1 MRVKTLGA
9 LRGAPTDLPSSQSV
23 LSVIRGEPGGWG
35 KVLLSTSL
43 RTLLIV
49 PGMWFAGGK
58 GWKLWAGAG
67 AASATI
73 TIFLFFWYAAQ
84 EHGREAAGSEPG
96 ANAIPAGGA
105 ALPSGATAAPSL
117 EGLFGRHPRRA

>member
-1 MRVKTLGA
+1 MRVRTLGA
-9 LRGAPTDLPSSQSV
+9 LAGAPTDLPSSQSV

-67 AASATI
+67 AASTTI

-84 EHGREAAGSEPG
+84 EYGRASVESEAAPTG
-96 ANAIPAGGA
+96 
-105 ALPSGATAAPSL
+105 ALPAEGPVPVATGETL
-117 EGLFGRHPRRA
+117 GGVFRRPRRA